1 MRFLLP
7 YNCYRVMGIT
17 TGFLLLYIVVIGVFG
32 RVDIS
37 GLLPIKLAAG
47 IEAAWPRMPFFS
59 VEKEAVE
66 GGKGEEIYYT
76 VPSRQLTPQE
86 VAGLMANKPKP
97 AGKAPDATAAT
108 AKTGAR

>member
-17 TGFLLLYIVVIGVFG
+17 GLFLLLYIVVIGVFG

-47 IEAAWPRMPFFS
+47 IQAAWPKMPFFS
-59 VEKEAVE
+59 VEKETVD

-97 AGKAPDATAAT
+97 AGKTPDAAAAT

>member
-1 MRFLLP
+1 MRFFLP

-37 GLLPIKLAAG
+37 GLLPVKLAAG

-59 VEKEAVE
+59 VEKETVA

-97 AGKAPDATAAT
+97 AGKAANPTPAT
-108 AKTGAR
+108 AKAGAQ